1 MKEYFKLFVL
11 ILCDIFYL
19 KKTKH
24 LNKIK
29 CRKNI
34 SDYKTVFVCIHE
46 WGGYPLTRIKRIS
59 SDIVTFVCG
68 LKYQLD
74 RYAKYN
80 GRYIVD
86 VTVTMSDV
94 ELCENLDVIRSKCSN
109 FLPVS
114 NKGMD
119 FSGYAS
125 FFDRIKDL
133 PNSYVILSNSSVNA
147 IQTDFIDSYI
157 EYMDANKD
165 VGMLGISCCS
175 KCYQTL
181 IRNNFNPHLQ
191 SFFLL
196 TTISVLREVVEIN
209 NGKFPGVG
217 ISNKRLLIRE
227 GEIKLSQKVL
237 ALGYNLAVV
246 TKDGPV
252 KFNGVKNDWPMP
264 LGDYRYYTNT
274 PNAIYPIKFK

>member
-11 ILCDIFYL
+11 ILRDIFYMGR
-19 KKTKH
+19 TKH
-24 LNKIK
+24 NMVK
-29 CRKNI
+29 CRQDVC
-34 SDYKTVFVCIHE
+34 DYKTVFVCIHE
-46 WGGYPLTRIKRIS
+46 WGGYPLTRTKHIS
-59 SDIVTFVCG
+59 SDIVPFVCG

-74 RYAKYN
+74 RYAAYK
-80 GRYIVD
+80 GRYFID

-94 ELCENLDVIRSKCSN
+94 QLCDNIDMVRSKCST

-125 FFDRIKDL
+125 FYERIKDL

-147 IQTDFIDSYI
+147 MQSDFLDSYI
-157 EYMDANKD
+157 KYMEDNRD

-181 IRNNFNPHLQ
+181 VRNNFNPHLQ

-196 TTISVLREVVEIN
+196 TTISVLHEVIKIN
-209 NGKFPGVG
+209 NNQFPGVG
-217 ISNKRLLIRE
+217 ITNKQLLIRD
-227 GEIKLSQKVL
+227 GEIKLSHKVL
-237 ALGYNLAVV
+237 ELGYNLAVV
-246 TKDGPV
+246 TESGTF
-252 KFNGVKNDWPMP
+252 KFNADRRDWHLPI
-264 LGDYRYYTNT
+264 GDYRLHTQT
-274 PNAIYPIKFK
+274 PNAIYPIN

>member
-1 MKEYFKLFVL
+1 MCRDIEYVRSRCDNL
-11 ILCDIFYL
+11 I
-19 KKTKH
+19 
-24 LNKIK
+24 
-29 CRKNI
+29 
-34 SDYKTVFVCIHE
+34 S
-46 WGGYPLTRIKRIS
+46 
-59 SDIVTFVCG
+59 
-68 LKYQLD
+68 
-74 RYAKYN
+74 
-80 GRYIVD
+80 
-86 VTVTMSDV
+86 
-94 ELCENLDVIRSKCSN
+94 
-109 FLPVS
+109 VS
-114 NKGMD
+114 NVGLD

-157 EYMDANKD
+157 EYMDANDD

-196 TTISVLREVVEIN
+196 TTISVLREVVETN
-209 NGKFPGVG
+209 DGKFPGIG

-246 TKDGPV
+246 TKDGPI

-274 PNAIYPIKFK
+274 PNAIYPIRFK